1 MWLYCGVYDFAGMAQ
16 QPEAP
21 RRWPVAWQAAL
32 GRVSAATPLL
42 IMGREQQ
49 KADEMLDSLASEFG
63 SRLTK
68 LGRLGEPAALM
79 AALAGAL
86 GGSPW
91 PQLPAP
97 VVRMERGKLR

>member
-1 MWLYCGVYDFAGMAQ
+1 MAQ